1 MASVAGSL
9 TPLREPAAIFLCRF
23 LLSLEGRP
31 PLRATL
37 RSSIEVRLLQQVP
50 ELLQFPRQ
58 PDHR

>member
-31 PLRATL
+31 QWRAPTVARCTN
-37 RSSIEVRLLQQVP
+37 RSL
-50 ELLQFPRQ
+50 
-58 PDHR
+58 

>member
-31 PLRATL
+31 QWRAPT
-37 RSSIEVRLLQQVP
+37 VHDP
-50 ELLQFPRQ
+50 Y
-58 PDHR
+58 